1 MLHKEISYFKAES
14 LKICIPERVPMI
26 DIETFI
32 GVFIHCFPIKKK
44 QKKNR
49 KLNI

>member
-44 QKKNR
+44 TKK
-49 KLNI
+49 KQEA